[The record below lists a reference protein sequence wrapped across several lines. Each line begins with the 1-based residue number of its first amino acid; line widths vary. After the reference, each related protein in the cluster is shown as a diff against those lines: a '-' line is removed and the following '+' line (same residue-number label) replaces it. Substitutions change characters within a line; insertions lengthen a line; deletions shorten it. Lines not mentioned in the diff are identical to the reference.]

1 MTTFVPAREAAARIG
16 VQPHTLA
23 TWRMR
28 GCGPRYTR
36 LGGPRGRVLY
46 PVDELER
53 WLAARTFAST
63 SEETIAG
70 TDGR

>member
-1 MTTFVPAREAAARIG
+1 MTTCVTAKSAASRIG
-16 VQPHTLA
+16 VGLHCLA
-23 TWRMR
+23 IWRMK
-28 GCGPRYTR
+28 GCGPRYIR

-53 WLAARTFAST
+53 WLEARTFAST

-70 TDGR
+70 TGGR